1 VKGSLKKK
9 VNILKVAFPSLDI
22 PTTYYYEDIVLQYR
36 LQNRQDSLSK
46 SFSHVF
52 RKFKTMEK
60 SGERMY
66 KFLASVSLSEKAL
79 PEGLLLFG

>member
-9 VNILKVAFPSLDI
+9 VNIMKVAFPSLDI
-22 PTTYYYEDIVLQYR
+22 PTTYYYEDIVLQY
-36 LQNRQDSLSK
+36 RQDSLSK

-66 KFLASVSLSEKAL
+66 KILASVSLSEKAF